1 MTFVNDI
8 LEKKGTI
15 MKKKQIIV
23 LLLVILNL
31 TFAGVASS
39 QNVNEIFHEFR
50 KLELYMLKIWELVQH
65 FNDQQAIGYMAMAK
79 AEIDK
84 ARDLLYASQPRYTLA
99 RIHMAK
105 AKRYTDLAARVVLSK
120 PFLNLKSQLDNLINR
135 ADKEVSDSDSDEAH
149 YLLNQA
155 KKFRQLAY
163 TAFKQNKLVK
173 GGEYFRI
180 AFFFA
185 QKCIDYLKSSEM
197 NLLEQYENLEMSVR
211 QLLGQADEFLA
222 NNEKNYLKTL
232 LREAEEHFEDAMAL
246 ATEGKL
252 QMAINRLRLIK
263 RLLYRVFDQA
273 ERDVMSSE
281 ERLKSNLYT
290 LRSFLE
296 ALEREVNRSQDNTN
310 KILLDKSWQLFREA
324 EQNYENGN
332 YAASRL
338 KISICQRFA
347 NKLFKLTKSKPISNV
362 DNLEEQLRE
371 TQNLLILQEDRVQ
384 TSNDKSIM
392 NLYQEAN
399 RMLERAQQAL
409 SSNKLGIAYQLIQAA
424 TRMSARIQREL
435 RKASNN
441 IERAALERK
450 YQQVT
455 MAINN
460 LENNE
465 EIQIKYA
472 AILKQI
478 KSFAERGKKYMDE
491 GNFILAD
498 EYFSTAWEQIKQYT
512 DKWRK

>member
-1 MTFVNDI
+1 M
-8 LEKKGTI
+8 I
-15 MKKKQIIV
+15 MKKNQIIF
-23 LLLVILNL
+23 LLLVIFNL

-39 QNVNEIFHEFR
+39 QNVNEILREFR

-65 FNDQQAIGYMAMAK
+65 FDDQQAVGYMAIAK
-79 AEIDK
+79 SELDK

-105 AKRYTDLAARVVLSK
+105 AKRYTDLASRVVLKK
-120 PFLNLKSQLDNLINR
+120 PFLNLKSQLDNLLNR
-135 ADKEVSDSDSDEAH
+135 ADKEVSESDSDEAH

-163 TAFKQNKLVK
+163 SAFRQNKLVK

-185 QKCIDYLKSSEM
+185 QKCIDYLKSSDM
-197 NLLEQYENLEMSVR
+197 NLSEQYENLELSVR
-211 QLLGQADEFLA
+211 QLLNQAEELPA
-222 NNEKNYLKTL
+222 NNEKAYLKTL
-232 LREAEEHFEDAMAL
+232 LREAEEHFEDAVAL
-246 ATEGKL
+246 AAEGKL

-273 ERDVMSSE
+273 ERDAMSNE
-281 ERLKSNLYT
+281 GRLENNLYT

-296 ALEREVNRSQDNTN
+296 ALEREINGSQDNTI
-310 KILLDKSWQLFREA
+310 KILLDKSWQLYREA

-332 YAASRL
+332 YAASQL

-347 NKLFKLTKSKPISNV
+347 NKLFKLTKSKPRSDV

-371 TQNLLILQEDRVQ
+371 TQDLLKLQEDRVQ
-384 TSNDKSIM
+384 ASNDKSII

-409 SSNKLGIAYQLIQAA
+409 ISNKFGIAYQMIQAA

-435 RKASNN
+435 RKTSNN
-441 IERAALERK
+441 IDQAALERK
-450 YQQVT
+450 YQQVN

-465 EIQIKYA
+465 DIQTKYA

-478 KSFAERGKKYMDE
+478 RGFAERGKEYMNE